1 MFPVGLYGTLLAAL
15 FGVTFP
21 AALAPFEAAARTL
34 VCLPLRA
41 YSMGGTATTVLAGT
55 TDPAVPEVL
64 TDLGR
69 AVMKGGRGPAGFLPQ
84 VFRVRENLAGPAGMV
99 DELVLDATVAELR
112 GAASMVTLGDTLIGY
127 LSLRG
132 GEVARA
138 RVRLLSF
145 HARRDSREFELR
157 VGEHAPPRRV
167 AAQVPCREIDAQ
179 GTLHFLVEPSRSIDP
194 WPLRCTLLDDSYLA
208 SRLRSSGALV
218 RTSSQSDDPDLPEGL
233 TIGRLMI
240 WGYPRRGIP
249 VGLFVQPSVDAR
261 GISAVTVWRPAG
273 TRSRTRLRP
282 DQIGGFLPVRLSR
295 YPAPRPARARW
306 LVTSTAATVLPD
318 GAALVDRGRFLG
330 CLHAP
335 WTGQSLVTPFVGSTR
350 TWALLL
356 RTAAGE
362 VIEVVGRIVGTETDG
377 QLRVELEAP
386 ASIEAGHLFT
396 GGNGLHC
403 PAGLYIGTASPGL
416 GPEMR
421 VQVSEQPVLHPEVF
435 LLHRQVREAER
446 DR

>member
-21 AALAPFEAAARTL
+21 AALAPFEAAARTV

-41 YSMGGTATTVLAGT
+41 YSISGTASPVLAGT
-55 TDPAVPEVL
+55 TDPASPEVL

-69 AVMKGGRGPAGFLPQ
+69 AVMKGGRGPEGYLPQ
-84 VFRVRENLAGPAGMV
+84 VFRVRETGAGPAGMV

-112 GAASMVTLGDTLIGY
+112 GTASVVTVGDTLVGY

-132 GEVARA
+132 SDDARA

-145 HARRDSREFELR
+145 HARRDSKDFDLQ
-157 VGEHAPPRRV
+157 VGERAPPRRV
-167 AAQVPCREIDAQ
+167 AAQAPCREIDAQ

-208 SRLRSSGALV
+208 SRLRTSGGLV
-218 RTSSQSDDPDLPEGL
+218 TTSAQSDDPDLPEGL

-249 VGLFVQPSVDAR
+249 VGLFVQPSVDPR
-261 GISAVTVWRPAG
+261 GISAVTLWRPSG
-273 TRSRTRLRP
+273 KRSETRLGP
-282 DQIGGFLPVRLSR
+282 GQVGSFVPVRLSR
-295 YPAPRPARARW
+295 YPAPRPTRSRW
-306 LVTSTAATVLPD
+306 LVTATADANLPD

-350 TWALLL
+350 TWALLV
-356 RTAAGE
+356 RTTADE
-362 VIEVVGRIVGTETDG
+362 VVPVVGRIVGTESDG
-377 QLRVELEAP
+377 QLRVELDAP
-386 ASIEAGHLFT
+386 GSVEAGELFT
-396 GGNGLHC
+396 GGNGPHC
-403 PAGLYIGTASPGL
+403 PAGFYIGTVTPGL
-416 GPEMR
+416 GPEIR
-421 VQVSEQPVLHPEVF
+421 VRVPEQPVLHPEVF
-435 LLHRQVREAER
+435 LLHRQVRETR
-446 DR
+446 RNR